1 MLIGVFL
8 YSVVILQARPA
19 EHRQHDRLIQ
29 RMLYRLDDVCFLL
42 CADDG
47 RTHAN
52 DADGLAP
59 VRQPAVFHAIHSL
72 ISCILKGYQQYTT

>member
-1 MLIGVFL
+1 MLIGVF
-8 YSVVILQARPA
+8 YI
-19 EHRQHDRLIQ
+19 RL
-29 RMLYRLDDVCFLL
+29 LSSKPDPPSTVSTPGLSSAYCTRLDDVCFLL